1 MPLSYENVPVFCPTL
16 RIGLKIGL
24 GVGIPCGIILSATAA
39 FMIFR
44 HVKQKRTLP
53 EQHAAKPRGANTQAT
68 AGSDHLG
75 PGLGRDFQ
83 KHVNGAEEGTAPFRQ
98 KQELDGAIVPP
109 YPNEL
114 QGSNGLRAPE
124 MA

>member
-1 MPLSYENVPVFCPTL
+1 LPLSYENMPVFCPAP

-53 EQHAAKPRGANTQAT
+53 EQHAAKPRGANTQAF
-68 AGSDHLG
+68 AGSDHMG
-75 PGLGRDFQ
+75 TGFGRDSQ
-83 KHVNGAEEGTAPFRQ
+83 KHMNGAEEGTAPFRQ
-98 KQELDGAIVPP
+98 KHELGREMVPP
-109 YPNEL
+109 YFNEL
-114 QGSNGLRAPE
+114 QGSNALRAPE